1 MDNVRG
7 EIAFFRTDTLSWRYF
22 CHAINIQTSGNISN
36 LKIEFFRLIYARVRE
51 DRGTGNGRY
60 PLNYPVILCERTD
73 IMNEVK
79 LYEDERFGNI
89 RILEENGKV
98 LFCGKDI
105 AEALGY
111 SNPRDALIRHCRG
124 VVKRDGVTLTTNQ
137 HGVTSE
143 QTVEMS
149 YIPEG
154 DVYRLIASSRLPQ
167 AQEFEAWIFD
177 DVLPSIRKHGAYI
190 APDTIEKILHDPD
203 TLINLAQQLK
213 AERAKVAELTPKAE
227 YYDTVAASEGSL
239 NFRETAKIL
248 GIPEKKFIAAVE
260 KHKLCYRNAD
270 KKLIP
275 YAQRIDSGWF
285 EVKEVPYLTANGT
298 RTTAQTLITPLG
310 REKIFAIIKG
320 KN

>member
-1 MDNVRG
+1 MVQKARC
-7 EIAFFRTDTLSWRYF
+7 L
-22 CHAINIQTSGNISN
+22 AIS
-36 LKIEFFRLIYARVRE
+36 LRKIEFFRSTYARVRE

-111 SNPRDALIRHCRG
+111 SNPRDALNRHCRG
-124 VVKRDGVTLTTNQ
+124 VVKRDGVSFTTNQ

-143 QTVEMS
+143 QTIEMS

-167 AQEFEAWIFD
+167 AQEFETWIFD

-190 APDTIEKILHDPD
+190 APDTLEKILNDPD
-203 TLINLAQQLK
+203 TLISLAQQLK
-213 AERAKVAELTPKAE
+213 AEREKVAELTSKAE
-227 YYDTVAASEGSL
+227 YYDTIAASEGSL

-248 GIPEKKFIAAVE
+248 GIPEKKFISQIE
-260 KHKLCYRNAD
+260 KLKLCYRNAD

-285 EVKEVPYLTANGT
+285 EVKEVPYFTTSGT
-298 RTTAQTLITPLG
+298 RTTPQTLITPLG
-310 REKIFAIIKG
+310 REKIFALITR

>member
-1 MDNVRG
+1 MRR
-7 EIAFFRTDTLSWRYF
+7 FRTDALSRRYF
-22 CHAINIQTSGNISN
+22 SHAVKIQTSGNISD
-36 LKIEFFRLIYARVRE
+36 LQIEFFCSVYVRVRE
-51 DRGTGNGRY
+51 DRGTGNDRH
-60 PLNYPVILCERTD
+60 PLNYPVILYERTD

-98 LFCGKDI
+98 LFCGTDVAK
-105 AEALGY
+105 ALGY
-111 SNPRDALIRHCRG
+111 SNPNKAINDHCRAIT
-124 VVKRDGVTLTTNQ
+124 KRSTPISGKTQDINF
-137 HGVTSE
+137 
-143 QTVEMS
+143 
-149 YIPEG
+149 IPEG
-154 DVYRLIASSRLPQ
+154 DVYRLIVSSNLPR

-203 TLINLAQQLK
+203 TLISLAQQLK

-239 NFRETAKIL
+239 NFRETAKTL

-260 KHKLCYRNAD
+260 KNKLCYRNAD

>member
-1 MDNVRG
+1 
-7 EIAFFRTDTLSWRYF
+7 
-22 CHAINIQTSGNISN
+22 
-36 LKIEFFRLIYARVRE
+36 
-51 DRGTGNGRY
+51 
-60 PLNYPVILCERTD
+60 
-73 IMNEVK
+73 MNEVK

-98 LFCGKDI
+98 LFCGNDI
-105 AEALGY
+105 ATALGY
-111 SNPRDALIRHCRG
+111 INPRKALGDHCRC
-124 VVKRDGVTLTTNQ
+124 VTKCYIPHPQ
-137 HGVTSE
+137 SPDK
-143 QTVEMS
+143 QIEMS
-149 YIPEG
+149 FIPEG
-154 DVYRLIASSRLPQ
+154 DVYRLIAGSRLPQ

-213 AERAKVAELTPKAE
+213 VERAKVAELTPKAE

-260 KHKLCYRNAD
+260 KHKFCYRNAD

-285 EVKEVPYLTANGT
+285 EVKEVPYFTVNGT